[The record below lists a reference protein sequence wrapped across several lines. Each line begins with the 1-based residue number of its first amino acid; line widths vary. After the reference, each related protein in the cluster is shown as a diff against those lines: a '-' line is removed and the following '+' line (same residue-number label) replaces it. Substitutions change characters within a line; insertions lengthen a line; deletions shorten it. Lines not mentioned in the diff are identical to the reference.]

1 MPPCISFGRVSL
13 LHCMSSSP
21 LFLWVSFARL
31 YSFCFRLDRVRRSFV
46 IQGLVI
52 LVEVVFDG
60 IHSSIVSG
68 FKVIPQSVNVGVNFE
83 LFQYVV

>member
-1 MPPCISFGRVSL
+1 M
-13 LHCMSSSP
+13 
-21 LFLWVSFARL
+21 
-31 YSFCFRLDRVRRSFV
+31 
-46 IQGLVI
+46 
-52 LVEVVFDG
+52 EVVFDG